1 MYARQKHPFLSPP
14 ALLKAEEPLHEL
26 MQDTLRGPK
35 LARVP
40 GFRRDGVIG
49 MLDSVP
55 KLDDAGKIA
64 LEIPLMQILTATL
77 LAERFGL

>member
-1 MYARQKHPFLSPP
+1 
-14 ALLKAEEPLHEL
+14 

-55 KLDDAGKIA
+55 KLDDGGKIA

>member
-1 MYARQKHPFLSPP
+1 
-14 ALLKAEEPLHEL
+14 
-26 MQDTLRGPK
+26 MQDTLRGPE
-35 LARVP
+35 LACVP
-40 GFRRDGVIG
+40 GFRREGVIE
-49 MLDSVP
+49 MLDGVP